1 MNCFSLKKIA
11 NLLTEVIQHLGIL
24 CACRKLKSNVQERL
38 LRKNN
43 RGRNMTDLQ
52 VVVPLQSLKLILNV
66 RCLLLQQHQS
76 GVEQLLLLQLV
87 LYGGFA
93 GACQPAAVR
102 IFWTFNDITFRL

>member
-1 MNCFSLKKIA
+1 MNRFSLKKIVH
-11 NLLTEVIQHLGIL
+11 LLIEVIQHLGIL

-43 RGRNMTDLQ
+43 RNMTDLQ

-66 RCLLLQQHQS
+66 RCLLLQQHQL

-102 IFWTFNDITFRL
+102 IFFFF